1 AAKSENRLT
10 IFLRDSNTGALSLA
24 GYISDGLFTV
34 NGLAG
39 VSNIF
44 ISSDGSH
51 IYAASPSE
59 NTMTV
64 FKRDFQTGL
73 LQFLGSV
80 TDEVAK
86 VHGLGSISSVAVSP
100 DGQHVYAIGKS
111 DDAVVT
117 FWRRSNGIIGLQSVI
132 RQQDENN
139 PQTLIVKAPYMRRTG
154 TYGLNWYPE
163 PKIDTSNLSTPN
175 PSIKDPS
182 IKEPSIEPPSVGA
195 SQVTV
200 RTLGLAAL
208 AGLLV
213 LLITVRLLG
222 TINKRSKD

>member
-1 AAKSENRLT
+1 M
-10 IFLRDSNTGALSLA
+10 A

-34 NGLAG
+34 KGLAG
-39 VSNIF
+39 VSNIS
-44 ISSDGSH
+44 ISSDGTNL
-51 IYAASPSE
+51 YAASPSE

-64 FKRDFQTGL
+64 FKRDIQTGL

-86 VHGLGSISSVAVSP
+86 VHGLGSISSVVVSP

-154 TYGLNWYPE
+154 TYGLNWSPE

-175 PSIKDPS
+175 PSIKEPS
-182 IKEPSIEPPSVGA
+182 IKEPPIKEPSVEEPSIEPPSVGA

>member
-1 AAKSENRLT
+1 
-10 IFLRDSNTGALSLA
+10 
-24 GYISDGLFTV
+24 
-34 NGLAG
+34 
-39 VSNIF
+39 
-44 ISSDGSH
+44 
-51 IYAASPSE
+51 
-59 NTMTV
+59 
-64 FKRDFQTGL
+64 
-73 LQFLGSV
+73 
-80 TDEVAK
+80 
-86 VHGLGSISSVAVSP
+86 
-100 DGQHVYAIGKS
+100 
-111 DDAVVT
+111 
-117 FWRRSNGIIGLQSVI
+117 
-132 RQQDENN
+132 
-139 PQTLIVKAPYMRRTG
+139 MRRTG

-175 PSIKDPS
+175 PSIKEPSIKEPSIKEPS